1 MGMEETVEAASA
13 AIGYS
18 RLAIEYL
25 EQADEI
31 NLRCQLDI
39 LMDAKYKTPDEYD
52 ARFDEARDG
61 ATMIL
66 HLLKDQ
72 ANTKKEEVNRVKN
85 DLMSARFLPPILRT
99 CTGRELLPVDNQQK
113 PTHRIVQKRNHA
125 IRKKKVEYLR
135 KQYSS
140 GPATNNTGH
149 TKRYIEYLDKLAKS
163 G

>member
-125 IRKKKVEYLR
+125 IRKKKGGISQEAVLQR
-135 KQYSS
+135 S
-140 GPATNNTGH
+140 GHEQHRPHKTIY
-149 TKRYIEYLDKLAKS
+149 RIPR
-163 G
+163 